1 MALIE
6 FDQAWQQHQKALAS
20 VMESSQQVEK
30 LLAKIISTFEG
41 QGKVLW
47 LGNGGSAADAQHMA
61 AEMMVRYV
69 SERQPLP
76 AIALT
81 TDSSILTAHSN
92 DFAFESVFARQIEA
106 LAQPQDVVIA
116 MSTSG
121 TSANVVAALKAA
133 QQKGCF
139 CVAMTGKA
147 PSALAQMA
155 DWSIQVNSDQTA
167 RVQEAHTFLNHL
179 ICEGLDRHFS

>member
-6 FDQAWQQHQKALAS
+6 FDQAWRQHHKALTS
-20 VMESSQQVEK
+20 VMESSHQVEK
-30 LLAKIISTFEG
+30 LLAKIIDTIEV

-47 LGNGGSAADAQHMA
+47 LGNGGSAGDAQHMA
-61 AEMMVRYV
+61 AEMMVRFV
-69 SERQPLP
+69 NERQPLP

-81 TDSSILTAHSN
+81 TDTSILTAHSN

-121 TSANVVAALKAA
+121 TSANVIAALEAA
-133 QQKGCF
+133 RKKGCF

-147 PSALAQMA
+147 PTALAQMA